1 MSFQTCMWWQ
11 GLIGWPNGASDEGT
25 LKCLDKHGK
34 AEPLRNTTNTAN
46 FGGGTPSIKCYNS
59 VDDDCNGFTSFKNT
73 DVFAGGSSRLD
84 TRSSFSGGKLKSQ
97 FSAEEIGDWDW
108 GTKPHDYPFGLPCEH
123 YPGAPNCENWIDP
136 QEPEQLK
143 SRPSTGY
150 FGLIAFVIIAFLIIR
165 KK

>member
-84 TRSSFSGGKLKSQ
+84 TRSSFSGSALKSQ
-97 FSAEEIGDWDW
+97 FPGDPDYTSIDWDSINWPNGVPQENEEI
-108 GTKPHDYPFGLPCEH
+108 K
-123 YPGAPNCENWIDP
+123 N
-136 QEPEQLK
+136 
-143 SRPSTGY
+143 RPSTGY